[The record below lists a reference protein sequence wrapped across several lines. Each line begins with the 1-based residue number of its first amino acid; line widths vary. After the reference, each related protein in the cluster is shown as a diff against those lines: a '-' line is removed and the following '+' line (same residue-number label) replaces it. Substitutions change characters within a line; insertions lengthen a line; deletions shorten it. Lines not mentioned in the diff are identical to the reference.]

1 MKETRKNISV
11 FLLLF
16 FVMLYSASR
25 AQEMP
30 LPAEEQLNVLLKALT
45 FDRNLKEHRGERL
58 TIGIVYHGSFKK
70 SLQAKDE
77 MIEAF
82 KTIPIK
88 EIFGH
93 SLHVV
98 PIGLHLISL
107 EEAVATQDVGILYIT
122 PLDSYDIQKISELSR
137 RKGVITLCGV
147 PQYSEQGIAVTVGRK
162 GETPQ
167 IIINL
172 DAARA
177 EGADF
182 SSQLL
187 KMAKIVD

>member
-1 MKETRKNISV
+1 
-11 FLLLF
+11 
-16 FVMLYSASR
+16 
-25 AQEMP
+25 MP
-30 LPAEEQLNVLLKALT
+30 LPAGEQLNVLLKALT
-45 FDRNLKEHRGERL
+45 FDRNLKERRGERL
-58 TIGIVYHGSFKK
+58 TIGIVYQDSFKK
-70 SLQAKDE
+70 SMQVKDE

-88 EIFGH
+88 EIFGY

-98 PIGLHLISL
+98 PIDLRLISL
-107 EEAVATQDVGILYIT
+107 EEAVTTQDVGILYIT
-122 PLDSYDIQKISELSR
+122 PLNSYDIQKISELSR
-137 RKGVITLCGV
+137 RKGVITLSGV
-147 PQYSEQGIAVTVGRK
+147 PQYSEQGIAVTVGKK

>member
-1 MKETRKNISV
+1 MKEKKKYIFAF
-11 FLLLF
+11 FLLFTL
-16 FVMLYSASR
+16 VHYSASR

-30 LPAEEQLNVLLKALT
+30 LPVEEQLNVLLKALT

-58 TIGIVYHGSFKK
+58 TIGIVYQALYKK
-70 SLQAKDE
+70 SLQSKNE
-77 MIEAF
+77 LIEAF

-88 EIFGH
+88 EIFGY

-98 PIGLHLISL
+98 PIDLRLIGL
-107 EEAVATQDVGILYIT
+107 EEAVATQDVSILYIT
-122 PLDSYDIQKISELSR
+122 PLDSYDIRKISEVSR
-137 RKGVITLCGV
+137 RKGVITISGV
-147 PQYSEQGIAVTVGRK
+147 PQYSEQGIAVTVSKK

>member
-1 MKETRKNISV
+1 MKETKKNIFI

-16 FVMLYSASR
+16 SVMLYSASR

-30 LPAEEQLNVLLKALT
+30 LPAGEQLNVLLKALT
-45 FDRNLKEHRGERL
+45 FDRNLKERRGERL
-58 TIGIVYHGSFKK
+58 TIGIVYQDSFKK
-70 SLQAKDE
+70 SMQVKDE

-88 EIFGH
+88 EIFGY

-98 PIGLHLISL
+98 PIDLRLISL
-107 EEAVATQDVGILYIT
+107 EEAVTTQDVGILYIT
-122 PLDSYDIQKISELSR
+122 PLNSYDIQKISELSR
-137 RKGVITLCGV
+137 RKGVITLSGV
-147 PQYSEQGIAVTVGRK
+147 PQYSEQGIAVTVGKK